1 MNVLLIRNINTIYNV
16 LSNVHTLKY
25 ISTTL
30 MSKFSLRKQLAFGII
45 WKSNLNKT
53 VTEITLMSAIK
64 LPHT

>member
-1 MNVLLIRNINTIYNV
+1 MYIPI
-16 LSNVHTLKY
+16 KY

-45 WKSNLNKT
+45 WKSNLNRT